1 MLKNVFAVKTY
12 HVRNYGDY
20 RDETRAI
27 LDRLRYCEVCI
38 FVPELIQRIEEL
50 NIGLEI
56 TKYSPLIPIMVMKME
71 NYPSINLEIDT
82 YYECGIRGVKIQTVG
97 FCGVV
102 NRRHNRFFIERLV
115 NETIESLTS
124 IEFIK
129 NSVRRQ
135 HMR

>member
-1 MLKNVFAVKTY
+1 MSKNTFAIKTY
-12 HVRNYGDY
+12 RVRDYIDY
-20 RDETRAI
+20 RREACAI
-27 LDRLRYCEVCI
+27 LDRLRYCEVYI

-50 NIGLEI
+50 DIGLEI
-56 TKYSPLIPIMVMKME
+56 TKYWTLIPAVVMKME

-97 FCGVV
+97 YCGII

-115 NETIESLTS
+115 TDTIKSLMS

-129 NSVRRQ
+129 NSVRHQ